1 MVRRTR
7 QRRSRGGVTSDD
19 PEHVHEAGEEAGPPG
34 LAGYRDREHQAHP
47 EGQGGDD
54 LGHLHEA
61 IEEEE
66 ER

>member
-1 MVRRTR
+1 M
-7 QRRSRGGVTSDD
+7 SDD

-54 LGHLHEA
+54 LGPSTKPSKKKRSGEA
-61 IEEEE
+61 VSGSPS
-66 ER
+66 